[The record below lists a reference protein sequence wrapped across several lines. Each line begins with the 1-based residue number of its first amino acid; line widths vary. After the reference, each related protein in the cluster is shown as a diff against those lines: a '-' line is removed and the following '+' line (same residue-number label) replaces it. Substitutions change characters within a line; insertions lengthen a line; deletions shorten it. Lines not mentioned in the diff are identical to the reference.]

1 MDINGPESGAAIL
14 THSLFAWNC
23 VQNDPHSLG
32 RLGCRRDSFLAH
44 SMPVGFRKNMEDPQV
59 SILKWFSDL
68 DNVGVL
74 PVLGDLH

>member
-44 SMPVGFRKNMEDPQV
+44 SMPRWV
-59 SILKWFSDL
+59 SKKHWRIPKFQY
-68 DNVGVL
+68 
-74 PVLGDLH
+74 